1 MIHRNWKLLKRFS
14 SPQNADPGEKLFTKY
29 RKLVRLNTNQLVCQM
44 TMFET
49 RLDVTNYS
57 GEAPASAAVW
67 VQHNKANTRG
77 VGVKEVAK
85 DLSGIAPVIPIDR
98 LDTLPLYCQICEG
111 FRAAILRGNLQPGQ
125 QVPSSRH
132 LAEDLE
138 VSRFPV
144 LDAYAQ
150 LLSEGYFESRVGSGT
165 FVSASLPDQLPH
177 GRKGHLTKRKFM
189 YAKASS
195 SLSVVGRLG
204 AMD

>member
-1 MIHRNWKLLKRFS
+1 MLLRGEIHLSVS
-14 SPQNADPGEKLFTKY
+14 SKQRELTFT
-29 RKLVRLNTNQLVCQM
+29 TA
-44 TMFET
+44 
-49 RLDVTNYS
+49 

-67 VQHNKANTRG
+67 VQHNKANTS
-77 VGVKEVAK
+77 GVKEVAK

-98 LDTLPLYCQICEG
+98 LDTLPLHRQICEG

-125 QVPSSRH
+125 PVPSSRH

-165 FVSASLPDQLPH
+165 FVSTSLPGQLPH
-177 GRKGHLTKRKFM
+177 DRRSRSTTGGSRCLSRRSSLLGDTSRKG
-189 YAKASS
+189 
-195 SLSVVGRLG
+195 
-204 AMD
+204 